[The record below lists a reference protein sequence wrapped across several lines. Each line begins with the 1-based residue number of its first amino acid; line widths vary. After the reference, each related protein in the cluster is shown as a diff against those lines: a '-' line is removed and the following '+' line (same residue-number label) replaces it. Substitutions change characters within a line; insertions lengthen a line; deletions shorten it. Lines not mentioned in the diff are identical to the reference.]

1 MAAESLAGKRV
12 LIVDDSATVRTFIAA
27 LLREHR
33 LQVEGVATG
42 RECLDRL
49 EMDPACYDLIL
60 LDLILPD
67 TDGIQVLRE
76 IRSQTEEPTV
86 VVITGMG
93 GVRSAIASVR
103 EGADGYIQKE
113 DVSVGGDHEAF
124 LYWLEQAMERRA
136 GILAARQLEAVK
148 AELFAIVAHDLRSP
162 TNTIQLALD
171 LLTDP
176 ATGPLNETQQEL
188 VHTLVQASHRLHELI
203 NDYLDFIGLESGKLQ
218 LEFAWVDPRALLEES
233 VRMAQIR
240 ARLNGQQVQ
249 VETGRAPSQIWADGR
264 RLKQVFDNLI
274 VNALKYTPRGGT
286 IWIRLWQEGDR
297 MFFQVQDTGIGLD
310 PELIPRLFDKFRRAD
325 NPAVREIQGTG
336 LGLFIVREIVEAHGG
351 TVWAESPGA
360 GQGSTFTVAVPI
372 HAEGSPSSPAT
383 LEVSP

>member
-27 LLREHR
+27 LLREHGV
-33 LQVEGVATG
+33 QVEGVATG

-49 EMDPACYDLIL
+49 DMDPTCYDLVL

-76 IRSQTEEPTV
+76 IRSRTEEPTV

-176 ATGPLNETQQEL
+176 ATGSLNETQQEL
-188 VHTLVQASHRLHELI
+188 VHTLAQASHRLHELI
-203 NDYLDFIGLESGKLQ
+203 NDYLDFIGLQSGKLQ
-218 LEFAWVDPRALLEES
+218 LEFDWVDPRTLLEES

-240 ARLNGQQVQ
+240 ARLNGQQIQ
-249 VETGRAPSQIWADGR
+249 VETDRAPSRIWADGR

-274 VNALKYTPRGGT
+274 VNALKYTPEEGT

-310 PELIPRLFDKFRRAD
+310 PELIPHLFDKFRRAD

-351 TVWAESPGA
+351 TVWAESPGP
-360 GQGSTFTVAVPI
+360 GQGSTFTVAVPV
-372 HAEGSPSSPAT
+372 HLEAASSSPAT
-383 LEVSP
+383 LEVSL